1 MGKDRLEIYTEHVV
15 EYIVERVSRPAHMRK
30 NEKVPCL

>member
-15 EYIVERVSRPAHMRK
+15 ERIVERIVELVSRPAHMRK
-30 NEKVPCL
+30 N